1 MHINVCLREMAFNN
15 HLEDSALEII
25 YLVVVVVERNTFVG
39 MDLLQE
45 HH

>member
-1 MHINVCLREMAFNN
+1 MHINVCQREMAFNN

-25 YLVVVVVERNTFVG
+25 WLVVVVQRNTFAG
-39 MDLLQE
+39 MDLLQG